1 MNNIYLLILKEVGKI
16 KLSFRTIYGLEA
28 LKFILNKN
36 VCVSI
41 KDIASKKNIP
51 ENYLEQIMGIL
62 KKAGLIKSIRGA
74 KGGYILNCEPEK
86 ITIGDI
92 LKILENGMYFTD
104 CLKKKFNRAKK
115 INNIEACKN
124 NCDCKKCHVKN
135 IWCKMYKNMIDVADE
150 FKLSDLICDDE
161 NICEEEDVS

>member
-1 MNNIYLLILKEVGKI
+1 MKKI
-16 KLSFRTIYGLEA
+16 KLSFGTIYGLEA
-28 LKFILNKN
+28 LIYILNKN
-36 VCVSI
+36 ACVSI

-51 ENYLEQIMGIL
+51 ENYLEQIMRIL

-115 INNIEACKN
+115 IDNIRECKN
-124 NCDCKKCHVKN
+124 DCACKKCHVKSV
-135 IWCKMYKNMIDVADE
+135 WCKMYKNMIDVANE
-150 FKLSDLICDDE
+150 FKLSDLVCDDE
-161 NICEEEDVS
+161 NVCQEENAS

>member
-1 MNNIYLLILKEVGKI
+1 MRKI
-16 KLSFRTIYGLEA
+16 KLSFGTIYGLEA
-28 LKFILNKN
+28 LIYILNKN
-36 VCVSI
+36 ACVSI

-51 ENYLEQIMGIL
+51 ENYLEQIMRIL

-135 IWCKMYKNMIDVADE
+135 IWCKIYKNKIAVADE
-150 FKLSDLICDDE
+150 IKLSDLICDDE

>member
-1 MNNIYLLILKEVGKI
+1 M
-16 KLSFRTIYGLEA
+16 R
-28 LKFILNKN
+28 
-36 VCVSI
+36 
-41 KDIASKKNIP
+41 
-51 ENYLEQIMGIL
+51 IL

-124 NCDCKKCHVKN
+124 NCACKKCHVKS